1 MGLVANQACS
11 PEDGGEHKNPANL
24 LETLW
29 FQVSPPVKPIPTYRS
44 SRIRDSSETSEL
56 VSDPRLSIFWNCRP
70 AVNSLLPF
78 LRTSPMVHRA
88 LVCELFALK

>member
-1 MGLVANQACS
+1 MGLVTNQVCS
-11 PEDGGEHKNPANL
+11 LGGGGEYANPRKL
-24 LETLW
+24 FEMVG
-29 FQVSPPVKPIPTYRS
+29 FSVSLPVNPFTASSPGQIP
-44 SRIRDSSETSEL
+44 DSSETSEL